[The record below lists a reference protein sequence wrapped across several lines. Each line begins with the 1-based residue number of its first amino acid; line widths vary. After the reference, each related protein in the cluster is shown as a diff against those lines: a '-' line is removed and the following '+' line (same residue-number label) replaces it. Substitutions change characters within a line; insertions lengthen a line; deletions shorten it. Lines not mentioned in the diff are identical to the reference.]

1 MSVQL
6 IPTPKNYKVGEEFYS
21 FPATITSNV
30 SFDQAVFVF
39 SEYCIKLGVRFS
51 YTQHG
56 VINMITDSSLSA
68 GAYKIEIT
76 MTQVNLFASD
86 LSGMHH
92 AYATILQ
99 LIKISTASDTILL
112 PVCDIYDYP
121 DTGYR
126 GMMVDLARAWHDF
139 EYLLRYIDMCYF
151 YKASVLHLHFTDDQ
165 SYTLPSDLYPKF
177 STKDRYYSQIQISN
191 LVEYAHIRGIELVP
205 EIDVPGHCISFQEAY
220 PEIFGTMNIICQHP
234 TSMQAMKDIFSELCD
249 MFPYS
254 KYIHIG
260 GDEAAINKWT
270 TCCECM
276 EYIRGKGIDT
286 QAEDKR
292 LLAEQCLANF
302 VSEIGDAVLKKERI
316 PIAWEGFAKQVNYMI
331 SRDIIIMSW
340 ENYYQ
345 LTPELLEAGFNI
357 INCSWDPMYIVAP
370 VVQRSTKEV
379 YDWSVYKWKP
389 VHPDSPYIQVGV
401 EISPTKQVLGGQLLA
416 WGDHII
422 KQYPVVS
429 DGIAAEC
436 TMLQDRIPYLAENTW
451 NINKTHTYDSFSP
464 RIASLNDRLNKILYT

>member
-1 MSVQL
+1 
-6 IPTPKNYKVGEEFYS
+6 
-21 FPATITSNV
+21 
-30 SFDQAVFVF
+30 
-39 SEYCIKLGVRFS
+39 
-51 YTQHG
+51 
-56 VINMITDSSLSA
+56 
-68 GAYKIEIT
+68 
-76 MTQVNLFASD
+76 
-86 LSGMHH
+86 
-92 AYATILQ
+92 
-99 LIKISTASDTILL
+99 
-112 PVCDIYDYP
+112 
-121 DTGYR
+121 
-126 GMMVDLARAWHDF
+126 
-139 EYLLRYIDMCYF
+139 
-151 YKASVLHLHFTDDQ
+151 
-165 SYTLPSDLYPKF
+165 
-177 STKDRYYSQIQISN
+177 
-191 LVEYAHIRGIELVP
+191 
-205 EIDVPGHCISFQEAY
+205 
-220 PEIFGTMNIICQHP
+220 
-234 TSMQAMKDIFSELCD
+234 
-249 MFPYS
+249 
-254 KYIHIG
+254 
-260 GDEAAINKWT
+260 
-270 TCCECM
+270 M
-276 EYIRGKGIDT
+276 EYIQGKGIDT

-389 VHPDSPYIQVGV
+389 VHPDSPYIQAGV

-422 KQYPVVS
+422 NQYPVVS

-464 RIASLNDRLNKILYT
+464 RVASLNDRLNKILYT